1 MALERCAPE
10 APEARRSSTPGPHAR
25 PEEPAGKSRGQTKDR
40 TSGVAGHA
48 AVAATGLPPPP
59 RSGAQGRRQRLMTRS
74 AAAEV
79 PPDSQPGP
87 QTPRRTRT
95 LKRSL
100 RRHAQLARRPPA
112 PLLSGLL
119 DAHAQCCQSPPLR
132 TQRACACVRPGS
144 AEVPAQAQM
153 GVACRPP
160 PLPHSKKASRG
171 RLQIATCLHAAPPQR
186 PKGSLHRGAL
196 TLSTLSLCCVTA
208 SSDCPKTPQPT
219 ARNHQGTA
227 TT

>member
-1 MALERCAPE
+1 MRGL
-10 APEARRSSTPGPHAR
+10 RSR
-25 PEEPAGKSRGQTKDR
+25 LGKSRGQTKDR

-59 RSGAQGRRQRLMTRS
+59 RSGAQGRRQRLMTRR
-74 AAAEV
+74 AAAEI

-119 DAHAQCCQSPPLR
+119 GAHAQCCQSPQIR
-132 TQRACACVRPGS
+132 AQRACACVRPGS
-144 AEVPAQAQM
+144 AEVPAQAQT
-153 GVACRPP
+153 GIACRPP
-160 PLPHSKKASRG
+160 PLPHSKKGFKGAPSNSNLPPR
-171 RLQIATCLHAAPPQR
+171 RATSATEGLPPQGCAHTANAVAMLR
-186 PKGSLHRGAL
+186 HSIVRLLENASVHSAQSPGNRHNLNCSVTIPLAL
-196 TLSTLSLCCVTA
+196 
-208 SSDCPKTPQPT
+208 
-219 ARNHQGTA
+219 
-227 TT
+227 